1 MEGLNMPQQITKPVK
16 ELVADAKAAIN
27 ELSANEAIGLNG
39 DAQTIIVDIRDIR
52 ERKRDGYI
60 ENSLHVPRGM
70 LEFWIDP
77 DSPYHKPVFNEDKHF
92 IFHCASGWRSALAT
106 LTAQQMGLAPVSHID
121 GGLAAWVKADGPL
134 VKDEA

>member
-1 MEGLNMPQQITKPVK
+1 MPQQITKPVK

-121 GGLAAWVKADGPL
+121 GGLAAWVKEDGPL